1 VLLVNFVKKMLLTK
15 TSASYADFVVV
26 GMLHFFKL
34 VDESLYERM
43 VKTEPEF
50 EKLYGAC
57 KLWLERDGN

>member
-1 VLLVNFVKKMLLTK
+1 MLLTK
-15 TSASYADFVVV
+15 TLASYADFVVV

>member
-1 VLLVNFVKKMLLTK
+1 MLLVNFVKKMILTK

-43 VKTEPEF
+43 VQIEPEF

-57 KLWLERDGN
+57 RLWLERDGH